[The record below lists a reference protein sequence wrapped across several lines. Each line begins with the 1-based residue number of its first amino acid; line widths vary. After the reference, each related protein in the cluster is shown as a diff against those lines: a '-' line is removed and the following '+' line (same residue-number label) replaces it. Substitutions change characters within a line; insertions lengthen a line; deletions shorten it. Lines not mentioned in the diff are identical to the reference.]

1 MTKFIAP
8 AMLALAAM
16 ASQALAQ
23 SATET
28 QRPAG
33 AREGAD
39 RATTTQSQAGSQGQ
53 QGDKLAKHVAVC
65 LTLGNMEE
73 IQLGQFAQ
81 DRAQNP
87 QVKQF
92 AQTMVEEHQQAVQK
106 LQQAMPEVASLNLEL
121 NAQGGAAA
129 GQSTAARPGA
139 GATASTSAN
148 QRSSATGA
156 QSGGQE
162 AQKMVQFAR
171 EVKQE
176 CLNLTTQELGRK
188 QGMEFDKAYI
198 GQQIVAHTGML
209 AELKTAQRHLQNQ
222 QLRPIIQEGTQ
233 MTEHHLAQ
241 ARQIMEQLDAGGQG
255 QGAGQAQRPE
265 SPPTPRR

>member
-1 MTKFIAP
+1 MTRFIAP
-8 AMLALAAM
+8 VLLALAGM
-16 ASQALAQ
+16 VSQGLAQ
-23 SATET
+23 SATEA
-28 QRPAG
+28 QRDTG
-33 AREGAD
+33 AREQGAD
-39 RATTTQSQAGSQGQ
+39 RTSTAQLQGGAQGQ
-53 QGDKLAKHVAVC
+53 PGDKLAKHVAVC

-106 LQQAMPEVASLNLEL
+106 LQQAMPHLASINLEL
-121 NAQGGAAA
+121 NAQAGAA
-129 GQSTAARPGA
+129 GQSTTARPGA
-139 GATASTSAN
+139 DATASTSAN

-162 AQKMVQFAR
+162 EQKMVQFAR

-176 CLNLTTQELGRK
+176 CLNLATQELGRK
-188 QGMEFDKAYI
+188 QGTEFDKAYI
-198 GQQIVAHTGML
+198 GQQIVAHTNML
-209 AELKTAQRHLQNQ
+209 AELRTAQRHLQNE
-222 QLRPIIQEGTQ
+222 QLRPIIQQGTQ

-241 ARQIMEQLDAGGQG
+241 AKQIMEQLDAGGQG
-255 QGAGQAQRPE
+255 QAAGQAQRPE
-265 SPPTPRR
+265 TPATPRR